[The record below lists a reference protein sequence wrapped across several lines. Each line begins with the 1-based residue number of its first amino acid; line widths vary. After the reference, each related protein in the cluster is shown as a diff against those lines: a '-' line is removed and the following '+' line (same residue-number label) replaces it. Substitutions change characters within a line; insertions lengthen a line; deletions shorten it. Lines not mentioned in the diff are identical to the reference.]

1 MHFAFWWLG
10 GRRHE
15 EGKVWF
21 GYPLVTN
28 IDSTQEVSCLTNVCF
43 RTEARDELHSRMDLA
58 IISYLLQYIT
68 RRLYVL
74 CGYRGFEEAIRK
86 KQMPNYP
93 PWYIG
98 VYNSPCSLLPCCRN
112 IILAG
117 TGASVQETLFPFSNA
132 VTHTD

>member
-1 MHFAFWWLG
+1 M
-10 GRRHE
+10 
-15 EGKVWF
+15 
-21 GYPLVTN
+21 
-28 IDSTQEVSCLTNVCF
+28 TNVCF
-43 RTEARDELHSRMDLA
+43 RTEARGELPSRMDIA

-86 KQMPNYP
+86 KQMPDYP

-98 VYNSPCSLLPCCRN
+98 VYNSPCSLLPYCRN

-117 TGASVQETLFPFSNA
+117 TGASVQETLFPFFQCR
-132 VTHTD
+132 HTQINESCSKSLINRDEKKHKDCDAR